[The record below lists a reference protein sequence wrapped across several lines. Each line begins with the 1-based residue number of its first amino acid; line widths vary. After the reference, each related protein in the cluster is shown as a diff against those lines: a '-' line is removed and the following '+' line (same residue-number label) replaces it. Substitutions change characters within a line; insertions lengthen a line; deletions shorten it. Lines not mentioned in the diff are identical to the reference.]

1 MAYYNAIGPGYFASI
16 GASLRRG
23 REFTRQDRAGEPLVA
38 VVNEEMARKFW
49 PGRDPIGQPFKTGAF
64 QDRTVEVVGVVQ
76 DSIYRDLREPK
87 FAVLYMPVLQWNQR
101 SATLTLRVAG
111 DPAQALGQLAALAR
125 RIDPKVPLYNTR
137 TLAAQI
143 AGTLSPE
150 RMLAL
155 VSSLFAA
162 FATVLAM
169 IGLYGVLAYAV
180 AQRSREIG
188 IRMALGAA
196 PGQVIGAVVRD
207 ALRMVAGGLLLGVP
221 LSYAASRWI
230 QGSLYGL
237 KPGDPITYAAIITV
251 LAVASLAAAV
261 IPSRRAAK
269 VDPMVVLRCE

>member
-1 MAYYNAIGPGYFASI
+1 
-16 GASLRRG
+16 
-23 REFTRQDRAGEPLVA
+23 
-38 VVNEEMARKFW
+38 
-49 PGRDPIGQPFKTGAF
+49 
-64 QDRTVEVVGVVQ
+64 VVGVVQ
-76 DSIYRDLREPK
+76 DSLYRDLREGK
-87 FAVLYMPVLQWNQR
+87 LAVLYMPLLQSNQR

-137 TLAAQI
+137 TLEAQI
-143 AGTLSPE
+143 AATLSPE

-251 LAVASLAAAV
+251 LAVASLAAAL